1 MTISASSPFV
11 RDTPL
16 KRFAALAPFTRS
28 AASARLTRSAA
39 FALSGALLFGGFVG
53 EVGAQPALKP
63 GLWEMQIKNPE
74 MEAALKQMQQQM
86 AAMPA
91 EQRAQMEKMMSQKG
105 AAMGSGGAMR
115 VCHSA
120 DSLKQRGPVSEE
132 PGCTTRTQ
140 WAASG
145 GTFEMTCKDGR
156 KGRGEFSLIGSDAY
170 RSSFEM
176 TDPKM
181 PSKPFKMEQT
191 GRWVSADCGNLK
203 PVGSTPPVPPG
214 KG

>member
-1 MTISASSPFV
+1 MNTPNRPLCSAPIA
-11 RDTPL
+11 RAGGLRP
-16 KRFAALAPFTRS
+16 RAAPRLARLS
-28 AASARLTRSAA
+28 AAP
-39 FALSGALLFGGFVG
+39 LLAVLLLGTFGIEGR
-53 EVGAQPALKP
+53 AQPTLKP
-63 GLWEMQIKNPE
+63 GLWEMQIKNAE

-105 AAMGSGGAMR
+105 AAMGTGGAMR

-120 DSLKQRGPVSEE
+120 DSLKQRGPVNEE

-145 GTFEMTCKDGR
+145 GTFEMTCTDGR
-156 KGRGEFSLIGSDAY
+156 KGKGEFSMIGSDAY

-181 PSKPFKMEQT
+181 PGKPFKMEQT
-191 GRWVSADCGNLK
+191 GRWISADCGNLK
-203 PVGSTPPVPPG
+203 PAGSAPPAPPA
-214 KG
+214 KR

>member
-1 MTISASSPFV
+1 MN
-11 RDTPL
+11 TPN
-16 KRFAALAPFTRS
+16 RSHGVAPTAR
-28 AASARLTRSAA
+28 ASALPL
-39 FALSGALLFGGFVG
+39 FVVLLLGALGGGAF
-53 EVGAQPALKP
+53 AQPALKP

-120 DSLKQRGPVSEE
+120 DSLKQKGPVNEE

-145 GTFEMTCKDGR
+145 GSFEMNCADGR
-156 KGRGEFSLIGSDAY
+156 KGKGEFTLIGSDAY

-181 PSKPFKMEQT
+181 PGKPFKMEQT
-191 GRWVSADCGNLK
+191 GRWISADCGNLK
-203 PVGSTPPVPPG
+203 PAGSAPPAPPA
-214 KG
+214 KR

>member
-1 MTISASSPFV
+1 MTIPASSPLV
-11 RDTPL
+11 RGTP
-16 KRFAALAPFTRS
+16 RTRS
-28 AASARLTRSAA
+28 AVVPRLMRSAPFKRLTHSAA
-39 FALSGALLFGGFVG
+39 FALFAALLLGGPVG

-91 EQRAQMEKMMSQKG
+91 DQRAQMEKMMSQKG
-105 AAMGSGGAMR
+105 AAMGTGGAMR

-120 DSLKQRGPVSEE
+120 DSLKQRGPVNEE

-145 GTFEMTCKDGR
+145 GTFEMTCTDGR
-156 KGRGEFSLIGSDAY
+156 KGKGEFSMIGSDAY

-181 PSKPFKMEQT
+181 PGKPFKMEQT
-191 GRWVSADCGNLK
+191 GRWISADCGNLK
-203 PVGSTPPVPPG
+203 PAGSAPPAPPA
-214 KG
+214 KR